1 MGASPMIY
9 RLILT
14 VALCAVA
21 TAAAAQVHGV
31 DVEVNENKIVPT
43 VDQLQT
49 FLNPGD
55 YVRDVL
61 G

>member
-1 MGASPMIY
+1 MIY